1 MKISEIYGYNFP
13 LNWDGETPID
23 KIKEA
28 LVRQIGYEISVLEPY
43 SDDVERLAEDDWITI
58 SEAHSYISKW
68 IEKRVDEHIQII

>member
-1 MKISEIYGYNFP
+1 MKISEAYGYNFP

-43 SDDVERLAEDDWITI
+43 SDDVERLAEDD
-58 SEAHSYISKW
+58 
-68 IEKRVDEHIQII
+68 